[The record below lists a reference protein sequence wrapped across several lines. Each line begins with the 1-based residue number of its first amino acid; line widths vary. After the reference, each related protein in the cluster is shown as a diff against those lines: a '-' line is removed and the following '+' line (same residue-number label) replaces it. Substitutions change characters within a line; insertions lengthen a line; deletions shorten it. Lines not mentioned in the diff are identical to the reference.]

1 LAAAQ
6 KPWPTEIRLKKD
18 KRTLVVSYDD
28 GEVFELAAELLRVLR
43 PSAEVQGHSPEQR
56 KTVPGMRKVSIRSV
70 EPVGNYAVRLLF
82 SDGHSTGIFTWDYLA
97 KLGREREALWAS
109 YLGELAA
116 KGLSREV

>member
-1 LAAAQ
+1 MAET
-6 KPWPTEIRLKKD
+6 KPWPTEIRLRKD
-18 KRTLVVSYDD
+18 RRALGVTFDD
-28 GEVFELAAELLRVLR
+28 GSAYELPAEMLRVLS

-56 KTVPGMRKVSIRSV
+56 KTVPGMRNVAIRAV

-97 KLGREREALWAS
+97 KLGRERESLWAA

-116 KGLSREV
+116 KGLSRDV